1 MLSLAESNPSPHIT
15 FPVCIFKNTMGGH
28 LGFKGASR
36 KTRLVLNRFFSV
48 PFRSLGTERVR
59 VCRWTLAS
67 PFPMSEACMLPG
79 CHFHS
84 CPVLYI

>member
-1 MLSLAESNPSPHIT
+1 
-15 FPVCIFKNTMGGH
+15 
-28 LGFKGASR
+28 
-36 KTRLVLNRFFSV
+36 V